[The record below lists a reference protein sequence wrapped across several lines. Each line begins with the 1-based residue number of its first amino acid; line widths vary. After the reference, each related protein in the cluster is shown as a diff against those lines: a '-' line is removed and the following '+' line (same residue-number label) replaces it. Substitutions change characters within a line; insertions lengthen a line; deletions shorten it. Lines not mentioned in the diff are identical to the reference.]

1 VIVDLILIGLAVALD
16 PIPLSAFILILS
28 SRGGLRKAVAF
39 IVVWLLSLVIIV
51 ALTLLGTGNQPP
63 KSGSAPSVGVL
74 IVKLLIGLVLVA
86 FAERQRRRLHLP
98 KEPKKVPRW
107 QTRID
112 SMTPVFAGG
121 VALIVQPWG
130 LLAAGVAVVVE
141 AKVSSWQSAIGIAFF
156 CILSTSTILAMTI
169 LSVYRPERAEAT
181 LAQVKTWIDTHT
193 AQIVVIVFAALGLW
207 LIGHSSYQLATS

>member
-1 VIVDLILIGLAVALD
+1 VIVDLIFIGLAVALD

-39 IVVWLLSLVIIV
+39 VGVWLVSLVIIV
-51 ALTLLGTGNQPP
+51 AVTLVGTGNKPP
-63 KSGSAPSVGVL
+63 KSSSAPSVGVL

-86 FAERQRRRLHLP
+86 FAVRQGRKLGLP
-98 KEPKKVPRW
+98 KKPKKTPRW

-121 VALIVQPWG
+121 VALLVQPWG

-156 CILSTSTILAMTI
+156 CLLSTSTILGMTI
-169 LSVYRPERAEAT
+169 FSALRPERAEAT
-181 LAQVKTWIDTHT
+181 LAHVKTWIDTHT
-193 AQIVVIVFAALGLW
+193 DQIVVIVFAALGLW
-207 LIGHSSYQLATS
+207 LIAHSSYQLATS